1 MCTKKLSFEREGGKK
16 LPYLLHTSAT
26 PPKRLTH
33 APTKRYCASPWTP
46 TQGCRPGQSNEVLSH
61 QLLDQYIGAGGN
73 FIDTADIYQHGLSE
87 RIIGQ
92 YFVKRPELRSKMI
105 IATKVTVCLRESM
118 KCGCLQKYEHIIVGT
133 VFCLLWAYV
142 VKVVL
147 FLYRI

>member
-1 MCTKKLSFEREGGKK
+1 MYEKAQFRARGRKKTA
-16 LPYLLHTSAT
+16 LPPTHLC
-26 PPKRLTH
+26 H
-33 APTKRYCASPWTP
+33 APKTLNACAYQTLFASPWTP